1 MATLDQNSR
10 NPLNHVPLPALI
22 LTAAGAIPFLALAI
36 APWLNFRPFGRPAVE
51 PLSLYALAILSF
63 MGAIH
68 WGLAM
73 AKPNTNQAANYAASV
88 IPALVGWFALILLPV
103 ALALRVMAAAF
114 VLLVIYDIRA
124 TRRGIA
130 PPWYPR
136 LRIPVT
142 VVVVTALALASLAGA
157 SP

>member
-1 MATLDQNSR
+1 MTTTDQNSR
-10 NPLNHVPLPALI
+10 DSLNRVPLPALI

-36 APWLNFRPFGRPAVE
+36 APWLDVEPFGRPAGE

-73 AKPNTNQAANYAASV
+73 ATPNANQATNYAASV

-114 VLLVIYDIRA
+114 VLLLIYDIRA
-124 TRRGIA
+124 TRLGTA
-130 PPWYPR
+130 PPWYPG

-157 SP
+157 PL